1 MNYKKL
7 GIDLFLASFILTF
20 LYSVGAHL
28 HTLQYDDRTGL
39 NSATIHSVY
48 IPYSIGEIQEIIK
61 KGKGPFSVA
70 GAKYSQGGQIIA
82 TYGTVIDM
90 SHINMITAFDSE
102 QKIITV
108 GAGITWRAI
117 QKVIDKYDLSISI
130 MQSYNNFSVGGSL
143 SVNVH
148 GRYIGKGPIIESVKQ
163 IKIVLADGSL
173 VTASRTENN
182 DLFCAAIGGYG
193 AVGVIV
199 EVTLQLDDNQKLE
212 RRSVSLSLDDYEEYF
227 FNNIKNNKDVVMHN
241 SNLHP
246 DAYDKVTSLTWYK
259 TDKSLTIKER
269 LKPGEILYLIEKAVQ
284 GAIKRGPGVKWL
296 RANIFESLRT
306 KNNEVMWKNYEAGY
320 RVEELAY
327 PRTFSVSLLQEYFVP
342 VQNMMMFVNKMKK
355 ILLENSINVLNLS
368 IRHVEGNDESLLSWC
383 PQESF
388 AFVLYY
394 DQWHTKNALVE
405 GKVWTQKLIDAV
417 LECGGTYY
425 LPYKI
430 YATPEQFKKAY
441 PRFDEFLDVK
451 KKYDPTKKFGN
462 ALWEAYN

>member
-20 LYSVGAHL
+20 LYSVGAYL

-212 RRSVSLSLDDYEEYF
+212 R
-227 FNNIKNNKDVVMHN
+227 
-241 SNLHP
+241 
-246 DAYDKVTSLTWYK
+246 
-259 TDKSLTIKER
+259 
-269 LKPGEILYLIEKAVQ
+269 Q
-284 GAIKRGPGVKWL
+284 
-296 RANIFESLRT
+296 
-306 KNNEVMWKNYEAGY
+306 
-320 RVEELAY
+320 
-327 PRTFSVSLLQEYFVP
+327 
-342 VQNMMMFVNKMKK
+342 
-355 ILLENSINVLNLS
+355 
-368 IRHVEGNDESLLSWC
+368 
-383 PQESF
+383 
-388 AFVLYY
+388 
-394 DQWHTKNALVE
+394 
-405 GKVWTQKLIDAV
+405 
-417 LECGGTYY
+417 
-425 LPYKI
+425 
-430 YATPEQFKKAY
+430 
-441 PRFDEFLDVK
+441 
-451 KKYDPTKKFGN
+451 
-462 ALWEAYN
+462 